1 MASRSRPYNHSCIVA
16 QWLANTRALSLPGA
30 RLTQRMLAQTLLG
43 VLEDRRLHLN
53 SCVASRA
60 ICEPRKSRMQ
70 IWELEPLRQ
79 RPAQSCPTHTLDRE
93 SDLPS
98 SSIHLDAS
106 EIAAAAMRPATLQ
119 RTRRALRRAGVA
131 RIGSALDAASV
142 SALRAELLSD
152 TARYRN
158 APVLASEH
166 REHLMLDPD
175 APAVARALTALGIR
189 ADAHGTR
196 RGVLAEVVPEG
207 AALTELASIVARAG
221 ASAQSMHH
229 DTQGHYGDAA
239 MTTAFVVLQ
248 DTPAEL
254 GALRVVRGSHAT
266 QSREGSACGDGSE
279 HAATVLSATAGSAVL
294 MDSRTFHGGGAN
306 TLSCLPPAAADG
318 SGTTT
323 TTTVTETAPTTATT
337 ATAAAPFSSSSTT
350 TTRVVFYFSWVDGR
364 SASAPYLP
372 IGSTYALKGELWGR
386 MRVPLMPMGPLHAPP
401 ARGGVGAGGFGTDG
415 VGADGVRAG
424 ASTQPEHNG
433 TLGAPGSMSSDGA
446 RLHGARLDG
455 AWTILDLVT
464 ARLELCTESVG
475 PREWSATTALRCL
488 LGFGAGNAAMLFVR
502 HREHESATL
511 GIVDDERSMA

>member
-1 MASRSRPYNHSCIVA
+1 MQLSR
-16 QWLANTRALSLPGA
+16 
-30 RLTQRMLAQTLLG
+30 
-43 VLEDRRLHLN
+43 RR
-53 SCVASRA
+53 R
-60 ICEPRKSRMQ
+60 
-70 IWELEPLRQ
+70 
-79 RPAQSCPTHTLDRE
+79 
-93 SDLPS
+93 
-98 SSIHLDAS
+98 
-106 EIAAAAMRPATLQ
+106 
-119 RTRRALRRAGVA
+119 RRAAV
-131 RIGSALDAASV
+131 
-142 SALRAELLSD
+142 ELGL
-152 TARYRN
+152 
-158 APVLASEH
+158 P
-166 REHLMLDPD
+166 
-175 APAVARALTALGIR
+175 ARALTALGIR

-350 TTRVVFYFSWVDGR
+350 TTQQNVPSGSYNPYSFGSPEARSEEWRRAEEATGR
-364 SASAPYLP
+364 
-372 IGSTYALKGELWGR
+372 
-386 MRVPLMPMGPLHAPP
+386 
-401 ARGGVGAGGFGTDG
+401 ARRD
-415 VGADGVRAG
+415 
-424 ASTQPEHNG
+424 EE
-433 TLGAPGSMSSDGA
+433 
-446 RLHGARLDG
+446 RLSLIH
-455 AWTILDLVT
+455 I
-464 ARLELCTESVG
+464 
-475 PREWSATTALRCL
+475 
-488 LGFGAGNAAMLFVR
+488 
-502 HREHESATL
+502 
-511 GIVDDERSMA
+511 